1 MAQPCSS
8 PSCRWAGSTL
18 QPRVP
23 LCLLSTHT
31 HPCHTFYSLHYS
43 RSVFVCAYTCPT
55 PHYVL
60 QPWLQERCVRPSL
73 SLDYKYICLQ
83 LVLQLTSKVCVH
95 FQSVFTLQAFPLSMF
110 YTSHSFFSFK
120 PSLSPLYLSLSVLS
134 HLSSSPLTPLYP
146 FSSNLFSHLPSLCL
160 STFCLSLPCL
170 CLSLP

>member
-1 MAQPCSS
+1 MQVGWLYTPA
-8 PSCRWAGSTL
+8 SCSTL
-18 QPRVP
+18 FTLHKHTLVIHFTAFITAEVC
-23 LCLLSTHT
+23 LC
-31 HPCHTFYSLHYS
+31 
-43 RSVFVCAYTCPT
+43 VYTCPT

-95 FQSVFTLQAFPLSMF
+95 FYSVFTLQAFPLSMF